1 METMAK
7 FKLSFDINDDKLVE
21 ELDKKAKELDRP
33 KSWII
38 REALK
43 KYLGME

>member
-1 METMAK
+1 MEGMTK
-7 FKLSFDINDDKLVE
+7 VKLSFDVEEEYVE

-33 KSWII
+33 KSWVI

>member
-7 FKLSFDINDDKLVE
+7 TKLSFDIEEEYVE

-33 KSWII
+33 KSWVI

>member
-1 METMAK
+1 MESMAK
-7 FKLSFDINDDKLVE
+7 VKLSFDVEEEYVE

-33 KSWII
+33 KSWVI